1 MTLLLDARGLG
12 FDIVRGSQLIFKTL
26 EKQGLRGEEIRLYDI
41 ANSTIPES
49 TKSHL

>member
-1 MTLLLDARGLG
+1 LSEVLNS
-12 FDIVRGSQLIFKTL
+12 F
-26 EKQGLRGEEIRLYDI
+26 LRPWKNKAFEEERRTKIRLYDI